1 MMSLFFLFYLQ
12 EKTIQ
17 YTIHVSIEILY
28 PPNTKGSSSKIFF
41 RISKIN
47 HKKMQKKQNNKS
59 CDPSLSFEEC
69 ELAILR
75 QAVDETEKVQQE
87 KKIANSEEV
96 QKMIVIVEKFI
107 IQRRCICYGGTA
119 INNILPKHAQFYNKE
134 IEIPDYD
141 FFSPRALQDAK
152 ALADIFFAA
161 GYEDVE
167 AKAGVHLGTFKVFVN
182 FIPMADITEIHPS
195 IFRMIAKDAITV
207 RGIQYAPANLL
218 RLNMFAELSRP
229 SGDVSRWEKVLK
241 RLILLNEYYPLQTT
255 TGKDGKSEARIDCQT
270 VDFQRAMES
279 NVDLSEKI
287 YFTVRD
293 ALIDEEVVF
302 FGGYAS
308 SLYSEYMPAKQKKL
322 IQSIP
327 DFDVLAEVIDG
338 TAAFVRERL
347 MQAGITQ
354 KVAIVRHAAI
364 GELIP
369 ESREIMVGLE
379 TVAFLYKPIACH
391 NYNVITIPDKKQVR
405 VATID
410 TMLSFY
416 LAFLYAD
423 VDYYYKD
430 RILCMAKFLFDVEQA
445 NRLEQ
450 KGVLKR
456 FSIDCYGKQPTLES
470 MRMEKSEMFEK
481 LKNKKGTEE
490 YERWFLKY
498 SPKRS
503 DNSYPLGKEYKKDR
517 NKKDRKTNFRT
528 IRKQKKQRKTRRGKL
543 GFLSKYLR

>member
-1 MMSLFFLFYLQ
+1 M
-12 EKTIQ
+12 
-17 YTIHVSIEILY
+17 
-28 PPNTKGSSSKIFF
+28 
-41 RISKIN
+41 
-47 HKKMQKKQNNKS
+47 QNNKKKNTS
-59 CDPSLSFEEC
+59 CDPALSFEEC

-96 QKMIVIVEKFI
+96 QKMIAIVEKFI
-107 IQRRCICYGGTA
+107 IDRRCICYGGTA

-241 RLILLNEYYPLQTT
+241 RLILLNEYYPLKTT
-255 TGKDGKSEARIDCQT
+255 TGKDGKSEAIIDCQT

-279 NVDLSEKI
+279 NVGDSEKI
-287 YFTVRD
+287 YFVVRD

-308 SLYSEYMPAKQKKL
+308 SLYSEYMPEKQKKL

-327 DFDVLAEVIDG
+327 DFDVLAEDIDG
-338 TAAFVRERL
+338 TAAFVKERL
-347 MQAGITQ
+347 SQAGINQ
-354 KVAIVRHAAI
+354 KIKILKHDAI

-369 ESREIMVGLE
+369 ESREIMIGLE

-391 NYNVITIPDKKQVR
+391 NYNVIEISEERGLNGAKEAKTKENVR
-405 VATID
+405 IATMD

-481 LKNKKGTEE
+481 LKDKKGTEE

-503 DNSYPLGKEYKKDR
+503 DNSYPLGKEYKQDR
-517 NKKDRKTNFRT
+517 NKTDRDPEKRTIKNKKRNRRKTKRG
-528 IRKQKKQRKTRRGKL
+528 IRGKRKTLR
-543 GFLSKYLR
+543 FLSKYLR

>member
-1 MMSLFFLFYLQ
+1 MLTKQ
-12 EKTIQ
+12 TNKT
-17 YTIHVSIEILY
+17 
-28 PPNTKGSSSKIFF
+28 
-41 RISKIN
+41 
-47 HKKMQKKQNNKS
+47 

-75 QAVDETEKVQQE
+75 QAVDETEKLQQE

-96 QKMIVIVEKFI
+96 QKMIAIVEKFI
-107 IQRRCICYGGTA
+107 IDRRCICYGGTA

-255 TGKDGKSEARIDCQT
+255 TGKDGTKIDCQT

-279 NVDLSEKI
+279 NVGDSEKI

-308 SLYSEYMPAKQKKL
+308 SLYSEYMPAKEKKL

-327 DFDVLAEVIDG
+327 DFDVLAEDIDG
-338 TAAFVRERL
+338 TAAFVKERL
-347 MQAGITQ
+347 GQAGINQ
-354 KVAIVRHAAI
+354 KMTIVKHAAI

-369 ESREIMVGLE
+369 ESREIMIGLE

-391 NYNVITIPDKKQVR
+391 NYNVITVGISEAKGKKNIR

-481 LKNKKGTEE
+481 LKDKKGTEE

-498 SPKRS
+498 SPKERGPR
-503 DNSYPLGKEYKKDR
+503 NEKERGPRNDQTDR
-517 NKKDRKTNFRT
+517 N
-528 IRKQKKQRKTRRGKL
+528 QRIPSSSFDFYKTRKNKKGIRRTKRGKREN
-543 GFLSKYLR
+543 GKKKHSRFWRKIFK

>member
-1 MMSLFFLFYLQ
+1 ML
-12 EKTIQ
+12 
-17 YTIHVSIEILY
+17 
-28 PPNTKGSSSKIFF
+28 TKE
-41 RISKIN
+41 
-47 HKKMQKKQNNKS
+47 NNRS
-59 CDPSLSFEEC
+59 CDPALSFEEC

-87 KKIANSEEV
+87 RKIANSEEV
-96 QKMIVIVEKFI
+96 QKMIAIVEKFI
-107 IQRRCICYGGTA
+107 IDRRCICYGGTA

-241 RLILLNEYYPLQTT
+241 RLILLNEYYPL
-255 TGKDGKSEARIDCQT
+255 KSEATGPSEKGIDCQT

-279 NVDLSEKI
+279 NVELSEKI
-287 YFTVRD
+287 YFVVRD

-308 SLYSEYMPAKQKKL
+308 SLYAEYMPAKQKKL
-322 IQSIP
+322 VKSIP
-327 DFDVLAEVIDG
+327 DFDVLAEDMDG
-338 TAAFVRERL
+338 SSAFVKERIV
-347 MQAGITQ
+347 QAGITLPIR
-354 KVAIVRHAAI
+354 IVKHAAI

-369 ESREIMVGLE
+369 ESREIVVGEE

-391 NYNVITIPDKKQVR
+391 NYNVITVGEERGLSGAKEVKGEATSEAKEKKNVR

-470 MRMEKSEMFEK
+470 MRMEKSEMFER

-498 SPKRS
+498 SPKEQINR
-503 DNSYPLGKEYKKDR
+503 
-517 NKKDRKTNFRT
+517 DRKG
-528 IRKQKKQRKTRRGKL
+528 ISYGYRKTRNDKTQRMNKEKKNRRTRRGNSGIQYKKHHRFWRKIFHL
-543 GFLSKYLR
+543 KK

>member
-1 MMSLFFLFYLQ
+1 ML
-12 EKTIQ
+12 
-17 YTIHVSIEILY
+17 
-28 PPNTKGSSSKIFF
+28 TK
-41 RISKIN
+41 
-47 HKKMQKKQNNKS
+47 QKKNTT
-59 CDPSLSFEEC
+59 CDPALSFEEC

-96 QKMIVIVEKFI
+96 QKMIAIVEKFI
-107 IQRRCICYGGTA
+107 IDRRCICYGGTA

-195 IFRMIAKDAITV
+195 IFRMITKDAITI

-241 RLILLNEYYPLQTT
+241 RLILLNEYYPLKSEA
-255 TGKDGKSEARIDCQT
+255 TGKDGKAIDCQT

-327 DFDVLAEVIDG
+327 DFDVLAEDVDG

-347 MQAGITQ
+347 GQAGITLP
-354 KVAIVRHAAI
+354 VRIVRHAAI

-369 ESREIMVGLE
+369 ESREIIVGEE

-391 NYNVITIPDKKQVR
+391 NYNVITVDKKNVR

-498 SPKRS
+498 SPKTDRGPRIQS
-503 DNSYPLGKEYKKDR
+503 SSFDFYKTRK
-517 NKKDRKTNFRT
+517 NKKG
-528 IRKQKKQRKTRRGKL
+528 IRRTRRGKRENNKKKHSR
-543 GFLSKYLR
+543 FWRKIFR

>member
-1 MMSLFFLFYLQ
+1 MLTKQ
-12 EKTIQ
+12 TNKT
-17 YTIHVSIEILY
+17 
-28 PPNTKGSSSKIFF
+28 
-41 RISKIN
+41 
-47 HKKMQKKQNNKS
+47 
-59 CDPSLSFEEC
+59 CDPTLSFEEC

-75 QAVDETEKVQQE
+75 QAVDETEKKQQE

-96 QKMIVIVEKFI
+96 QKMIAIVEKFI
-107 IQRRCICYGGTA
+107 IDRRCICYGGTA

-287 YFTVRD
+287 YFVVRD

-308 SLYSEYMPAKQKKL
+308 SLYSEYMPANQKKL
-322 IQSIP
+322 VQSIP
-327 DFDVLAEVIDG
+327 DFDVLAEDIDG

-347 MQAGITQ
+347 GQAGINQ
-354 KVAIVRHAAI
+354 KISIVRHAAI

-369 ESREIMVGLE
+369 ESREILVGEE

-391 NYNVITIPDKKQVR
+391 NYNVVAIPEGKEGEGRGLSEAKGAKGAKGAKEGQKVR

-498 SPKRS
+498 SPKEQRNDRS
-503 DNSYPLGKEYKKDR
+503 VKDSDSGYYGVLYQKTR
-517 NKKDRKTNFRT
+517 KNKKGIRRT
-528 IRKQKKQRKTRRGKL
+528 KRGKREN
-543 GFLSKYLR
+543 GKKKHSRFWRKIFK

>member
-1 MMSLFFLFYLQ
+1 
-12 EKTIQ
+12 
-17 YTIHVSIEILY
+17 
-28 PPNTKGSSSKIFF
+28 
-41 RISKIN
+41 
-47 HKKMQKKQNNKS
+47 
-59 CDPSLSFEEC
+59 
-69 ELAILR
+69 
-75 QAVDETEKVQQE
+75 
-87 KKIANSEEV
+87 
-96 QKMIVIVEKFI
+96 
-107 IQRRCICYGGTA
+107 
-119 INNILPKHAQFYNKE
+119 
-134 IEIPDYD
+134 
-141 FFSPRALQDAK
+141 
-152 ALADIFFAA
+152 
-161 GYEDVE
+161 
-167 AKAGVHLGTFKVFVN
+167 
-182 FIPMADITEIHPS
+182 
-195 IFRMIAKDAITV
+195 
-207 RGIQYAPANLL
+207 
-218 RLNMFAELSRP
+218 
-229 SGDVSRWEKVLK
+229 
-241 RLILLNEYYPLQTT
+241 LNEYYPLQTT
-255 TGKDGKSEARIDCQT
+255 VKNGKSEASIDCQT

-287 YFTVRD
+287 YFIVRD
-293 ALIDEEVVF
+293 ALIEEEVVF

-308 SLYSEYMPAKQKKL
+308 SLYSEYMPANQKKL

-327 DFDVLAEVIDG
+327 DFDVLAEDVDG
-338 TAAFVRERL
+338 TAAFVKERL
-347 MQAGITQ
+347 SQAGINQ
-354 KVAIVRHAAI
+354 KIKILKHAAI

-369 ESREIMVGLE
+369 ESREIMIGEE

-391 NYNVITIPDKKQVR
+391 NYNVVIVDKKNVR

-498 SPKRS
+498 SPKT
-503 DNSYPLGKEYKKDR
+503 DR
-517 NKKDRKTNFRT
+517 NQRNDQTDRGQRND
-528 IRKQKKQRKTRRGKL
+528 QKIPSSSFDFYKTRKNKKGIRRTKRGLPKNMENRKN
-543 GFLSKYLR
+543 GKKKHSRFWRKIFR

>member
-1 MMSLFFLFYLQ
+1 MQ
-12 EKTIQ
+12 NKEK
-17 YTIHVSIEILY
+17 
-28 PPNTKGSSSKIFF
+28 
-41 RISKIN
+41 
-47 HKKMQKKQNNKS
+47 NNKKNTT
-59 CDPSLSFEEC
+59 CDPALSFEEC

-75 QAVDETEKVQQE
+75 QAVDETEKLQQE

-96 QKMIVIVEKFI
+96 QKMIAIVEKFI

-241 RLILLNEYYPLQTT
+241 RLILLNEYYPLTPFGPNGT
-255 TGKDGKSEARIDCQT
+255 AIDCQT

-279 NVDLSEKI
+279 NVGDSEKI
-287 YFTVRD
+287 YFVVRD

-308 SLYSEYMPAKQKKL
+308 SLYSEYMPANQKKL

-327 DFDVLAEVIDG
+327 DFDVLAEDIDG
-338 TAAFVRERL
+338 TAAFVKERL
-347 MQAGITQ
+347 SQAGINQ
-354 KVAIVRHAAI
+354 KINIVKHAAI

-391 NYNVITIPDKKQVR
+391 NYNVITVDKKNVR

-481 LKNKKGTEE
+481 LKGKKETEE

-498 SPKRS
+498 SPK
-503 DNSYPLGKEYKKDR
+503 DR
-517 NKKDRKTNFRT
+517 NKRNTERKSYLGPDTKKKRKPKRYGNRIKRT
-528 IRKQKKQRKTRRGKL
+528 KKKMPS
-543 GFLSKYLR
+543 FLSRYLRKR

>member
-1 MMSLFFLFYLQ
+1 MQ
-12 EKTIQ
+12 
-17 YTIHVSIEILY
+17 
-28 PPNTKGSSSKIFF
+28 N
-41 RISKIN
+41 
-47 HKKMQKKQNNKS
+47 KKNKS
-59 CDPSLSFEEC
+59 CDPALSFEEC

-75 QAVDETEKVQQE
+75 QAVDETEKLQQE

-96 QKMIVIVEKFI
+96 QKMIAIVEKFI
-107 IQRRCICYGGTA
+107 IDRRCICYGGTA

-195 IFRMIAKDAITV
+195 IFRMIAKDAITI

-241 RLILLNEYYPLQTT
+241 RLILLNEYYPLTPF
-255 TGKDGKSEARIDCQT
+255 GPNREPVDCQT

-279 NVDLSEKI
+279 NVGDSEKI
-287 YFTVRD
+287 YFVVRD

-308 SLYSEYMPAKQKKL
+308 SLYSEYMPANQKKL

-327 DFDVLAEVIDG
+327 DFDVLAEDVDG
-338 TAAFVRERL
+338 TAAFVKERL
-347 MQAGITQ
+347 VQTGINQ
-354 KVAIVRHAAI
+354 KINIIKHAAI

-369 ESREIMVGLE
+369 ESREIMIGEE

-391 NYNVITIPDKKQVR
+391 NYNVITVPEGEGRGLSEEKDKKNVR

-481 LKNKKGTEE
+481 LKDKKGTEE

-498 SPKRS
+498 SPKGQKKGQKNKTSSNMNTKKRR
-503 DNSYPLGKEYKKDR
+503 YKNK
-517 NKKDRKTNFRT
+517 NKKKTKRNRRKSFRT
-528 IRKQKKQRKTRRGKL
+528 I
-543 GFLSKYLR
+543 FSKYIR

>member
-1 MMSLFFLFYLQ
+1 ML
-12 EKTIQ
+12 
-17 YTIHVSIEILY
+17 
-28 PPNTKGSSSKIFF
+28 TK
-41 RISKIN
+41 
-47 HKKMQKKQNNKS
+47 QKKNTT
-59 CDPSLSFEEC
+59 CDPDLSFEEC

-96 QKMIVIVEKFI
+96 QKMIAIVEKFI
-107 IQRRCICYGGTA
+107 IDRRCICYGGTA

-195 IFRMIAKDAITV
+195 IFRMIAKDAISV

-241 RLILLNEYYPLQTT
+241 RLILLNEYYPLTT
-255 TGKDGKSEARIDCQT
+255 TVKGKNEAIDCQT

-279 NVDLSEKI
+279 NVGDSEKI

-308 SLYSEYMPAKQKKL
+308 SLYSEYMPANQKKL

-327 DFDVLAEVIDG
+327 DFDVLAEDIDG
-338 TAAFVRERL
+338 TSAFVKERL
-347 MQAGITQ
+347 SQAGINQ
-354 KVAIVRHAAI
+354 KISIVRHAAI

-369 ESREIMVGLE
+369 ESREILVGEE

-391 NYNVITIPDKKQVR
+391 NYNEIEVTSEAKTKERVR
-405 VATID
+405 IATMD

-470 MRMEKSEMFEK
+470 MRIEKSEMFEK

-498 SPKRS
+498 SPKERGPRNDQTDRGQRIQS
-503 DNSYPLGKEYKKDR
+503 SSFDFYKTRR
-517 NKKDRKTNFRT
+517 NKKG
-528 IRKQKKQRKTRRGKL
+528 IRRTRRGLPKNMENRKN
-543 GFLSKYLR
+543 GKKRNSRFWRKIFR

>member
-1 MMSLFFLFYLQ
+1 
-12 EKTIQ
+12 
-17 YTIHVSIEILY
+17 
-28 PPNTKGSSSKIFF
+28 
-41 RISKIN
+41 
-47 HKKMQKKQNNKS
+47 
-59 CDPSLSFEEC
+59 
-69 ELAILR
+69 
-75 QAVDETEKVQQE
+75 
-87 KKIANSEEV
+87 
-96 QKMIVIVEKFI
+96 
-107 IQRRCICYGGTA
+107 
-119 INNILPKHAQFYNKE
+119 
-134 IEIPDYD
+134 
-141 FFSPRALQDAK
+141 
-152 ALADIFFAA
+152 
-161 GYEDVE
+161 
-167 AKAGVHLGTFKVFVN
+167 
-182 FIPMADITEIHPS
+182 
-195 IFRMIAKDAITV
+195 
-207 RGIQYAPANLL
+207 
-218 RLNMFAELSRP
+218 
-229 SGDVSRWEKVLK
+229 VLK
-241 RLILLNEYYPLQTT
+241 RLILLNEYYPLQT
-255 TGKDGKSEARIDCQT
+255 ENLNCQT

-287 YFTVRD
+287 YFVVRD
-293 ALIDEEVVF
+293 AFIDEEVVF

-308 SLYSEYMPAKQKKL
+308 SLYSEYMPANQKKL

-327 DFDVLAEVIDG
+327 DFDVLAEDVDG
-338 TAAFVRERL
+338 TAMFVKERL
-347 MQAGITQ
+347 VQAGINQ
-354 KVAIVRHAAI
+354 KINIVRHAAI

-369 ESREIMVGLE
+369 ESREILVGEE

-391 NYNVITIPDKKQVR
+391 NYNVIEVSEERGLKKNVR

-498 SPKRS
+498 SPKDR
-503 DNSYPLGKEYKKDR
+503 DPRNDQTDR
-517 NKKDRKTNFRT
+517 NQRIQPSSFDFYKTRKNKKG
-528 IRKQKKQRKTRRGKL
+528 IRRTRRGNRKKKHSR
-543 GFLSKYLR
+543 FWRKIFR

>member
-1 MMSLFFLFYLQ
+1 MLTKQ
-12 EKTIQ
+12 TNKT
-17 YTIHVSIEILY
+17 
-28 PPNTKGSSSKIFF
+28 
-41 RISKIN
+41 
-47 HKKMQKKQNNKS
+47 

-75 QAVDETEKVQQE
+75 QAVDETEKLQQE

-96 QKMIVIVEKFI
+96 QKMIAIVEKFI
-107 IQRRCICYGGTA
+107 IDRRCICYGGTA

-241 RLILLNEYYPLQTT
+241 RLILLNEYYPLQT
-255 TGKDGKSEARIDCQT
+255 ENLNCQT

-279 NVDLSEKI
+279 NVGDSEKI

-308 SLYSEYMPAKQKKL
+308 SLYSEYMPAKEKKL

-327 DFDVLAEVIDG
+327 DFDVLAEDIDG
-338 TAAFVRERL
+338 TAAFVKERL
-347 MQAGITQ
+347 GQAGINQ
-354 KVAIVRHAAI
+354 KMTIVKHAAI

-369 ESREIMVGLE
+369 ESREIMIGLE

-391 NYNVITIPDKKQVR
+391 NYNVIAVGEAKGKGRGQNIR

-498 SPKRS
+498 SPKGQRN
-503 DNSYPLGKEYKKDR
+503 DGKRNEKDR

-528 IRKQKKQRKTRRGKL
+528 IRKQRKQRKTRRGKL